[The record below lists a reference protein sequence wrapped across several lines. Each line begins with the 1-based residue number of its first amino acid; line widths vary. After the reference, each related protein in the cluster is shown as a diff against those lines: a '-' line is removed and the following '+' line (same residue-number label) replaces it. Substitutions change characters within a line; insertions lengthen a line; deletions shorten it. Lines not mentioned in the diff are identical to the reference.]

1 MEEDQKIMTPL
12 DQMVTPDSLQMI
24 KALIPFLPPGGQRF
38 LSAYAKCSELRN
50 TIRLFT
56 SPDPEMHAMSAPAPN
71 PSFSELLQA
80 LKPYASGEVR
90 DSLDNLL
97 QTFSALSMFQAFSEM
112 QEETPSKEVNDES
125 EL

>member
-38 LSAYAKCSELRN
+38 LSAYAKCSELCN
-50 TIRLFT
+50 TIRLFE
-56 SPDPEMHAMSAPAPN
+56 SPGPEMHVMSAPAPN

-80 LKPYASGEVR
+80 LKPYASGDFLCSFHV
-90 DSLDNLL
+90 SGLL
-97 QTFSALSMFQAFSEM
+97 RNAGGGAIQGG
-112 QEETPSKEVNDES
+112 K
-125 EL
+125 